1 MEQFRV
7 LLVDAAPGPLLGREL
22 ERLLGHG
29 LAVTLNLRRVAD
41 RAAVLAEWGDRVEF
55 TDFDPFDEA
64 ALLAGTVRD
73 GLGHHAVKSR
83 AGVPLRAAFLAGA
96 ARPGLAHPL
105 RVIGRAGAGTD
116 HVDLAAAARHGV
128 TVTHT
133 PGSNADAVAE
143 FALAQLLTLTRD
155 IRSYD
160 AAAHR
165 GEWRAPVTPP
175 PELSELTL
183 GIVGAGRIGLALA
196 GRAGALGMDVQALA
210 RHRDAAR
217 APRPGLASVSAPG
230 PAPAFRSAA
239 RPAPAPAPASMS
251 DPRPAP
257 ALASTST
264 PRPASV
270 PASASAPCPAPAS
283 VPAPARASVSAPG
296 PAPALTSAARPAP
309 APASMSAPR
318 PAPALASTQAP
329 RPVLTLPELLATSD
343 VVSLH
348 LPLTPETRGLIGRAE
363 LALMRPGAILLNT
376 ARGGIVD
383 EQALADA
390 LRDPAH
396 PLAAAAVDTFE
407 HEHAAFASP
416 LHGLPNALLTPH
428 IAGMTRGAMATA
440 ALRCA
445 DHMAALLAGRPDGI
459 PVATA

>member
-1 MEQFRV
+1 MERSRV
-7 LLVDAAPGPLLGREL
+7 LLVDAAPGALLGREL
-22 ERLLGHG
+22 ERLLGQG

-41 RAAVLAEWGDRVEF
+41 RAGARADWGGRGGRVDF

-64 ALLAGTVRD
+64 ALLAETVRD

-96 ARPGLAHPL
+96 TRPGLSHPL

-116 HVDLAAAARHGV
+116 HVELAAAARHGV

-133 PGSNADAVAE
+133 PGSNAAAVAE
-143 FALAQLLTLTRD
+143 FALAQLLALTRGLQ
-155 IRSYD
+155 SYD
-160 AAAHR
+160 EAAHR
-165 GEWRAPVTPP
+165 GEWLAATAPPK
-175 PELSELTL
+175 ELSELTL
-183 GIVGAGRIGLALA
+183 GIVGPGRIGLALA
-196 GRAGALGMDVQALA
+196 GRASALGMEVQAFSRRPAITSAPSAPDLA
-210 RHRDAAR
+210 LMAASGPDPTP
-217 APRPGLASVSAPG
+217 ASAPG
-230 PAPAFRSAA
+230 PAP
-239 RPAPAPAPASMS
+239 RPNGS
-251 DPRPAP
+251 
-257 ALASTST
+257 
-264 PRPASV
+264 
-270 PASASAPCPAPAS
+270 
-283 VPAPARASVSAPG
+283 
-296 PAPALTSAARPAP
+296 
-309 APASMSAPR
+309 
-318 PAPALASTQAP
+318 
-329 RPVLTLPELLATSD
+329 LPDLLATSD

-416 LHGLPNALLTPH
+416 LFGLPNALLTPH
-428 IAGMTRGAMATA
+428 VAGMTRTAMATA

-445 DHMAALLAGRPDGI
+445 DHIAALLAGRPEGI
-459 PVATA
+459 PVVTA

>member
-1 MEQFRV
+1 MERSRV
-7 LLVDAAPGPLLGREL
+7 LLVDAAPGALLGREL

-41 RAAVLAEWGDRVEF
+41 GAGARADWGGRVDF

-64 ALLAGTVRD
+64 ALLAETVRD

-83 AGVPLRAAFLAGA
+83 AGVPLRAAFLVGA
-96 ARPGLAHPL
+96 TRPGLAHPL

-116 HVDLAAAARHGV
+116 HVELAAAARHGV

-143 FALAQLLTLTRD
+143 FALAQLLALTRGL
-155 IRSYD
+155 RSYD
-160 AAAHR
+160 EAAHR
-165 GEWRAPVTPP
+165 GEWRAATAPP
-175 PELSELTL
+175 EELSELTL
-183 GIVGAGRIGLALA
+183 GIVGPGRIGRALA
-196 GRAGALGMDVQALA
+196 GRASALGMEVQAFSRRPAVTSAPAVPDLA
-210 RHRDAAR
+210 PALASARDLTSASVSVPDLAS
-217 APRPGLASVSAPG
+217 ALASVPDLASALASAPDLTPAPASAPDLAPASTPQPAPASAPG
-230 PAPAFRSAA
+230 PAPRPNRS
-239 RPAPAPAPASMS
+239 
-251 DPRPAP
+251 
-257 ALASTST
+257 
-264 PRPASV
+264 
-270 PASASAPCPAPAS
+270 
-283 VPAPARASVSAPG
+283 
-296 PAPALTSAARPAP
+296 
-309 APASMSAPR
+309 
-318 PAPALASTQAP
+318 
-329 RPVLTLPELLATSD
+329 LPDLLATSD

-416 LHGLPNALLTPH
+416 LFGLPNALLTPH
-428 IAGMTRGAMATA
+428 VAGMTRTAMATA

-445 DHMAALLAGRPDGI
+445 DHIAALLAGRPEGI
-459 PVATA
+459 PVVTA

>member
-1 MEQFRV
+1 MERSRV
-7 LLVDAAPGPLLGREL
+7 LLVDAAPGALLGREL

-29 LAVTLNLRRVAD
+29 LAVTLNLRRLAD
-41 RAAVLAEWGDRVEF
+41 GAGARADWGGRVDF

-64 ALLAGTVRD
+64 ALLAETVRD

-96 ARPGLAHPL
+96 TRPGLAHPL

-116 HVDLAAAARHGV
+116 HVELAAAARHGV

-143 FALAQLLTLTRD
+143 FALAQLLALTRGL
-155 IRSYD
+155 RSYD
-160 AAAHR
+160 EAAHR
-165 GEWRAPVTPP
+165 GEWRAATAPP
-175 PELSELTL
+175 EELSELTL
-183 GIVGAGRIGLALA
+183 GIVGPGRIGRALA
-196 GRAGALGMDVQALA
+196 GRASALGMEVQAFS
-210 RHRDAAR
+210 R
-217 APRPGLASVSAPG
+217 RPAVTSAPA
-230 PAPAFRSAA
+230 AP
-239 RPAPAPAPASMS
+239 
-251 DPRPAP
+251 D
-257 ALASTST
+257 LA
-264 PRPASV
+264 
-270 PASASAPCPAPAS
+270 PASASASARDLASASASASAPDLTSASARDLTSASASVPDLASALASARDLTSASASAPDLTPAPAS
-283 VPAPARASVSAPG
+283 APDLAPASTPQPTPTPASG
-296 PAPALTSAARPAP
+296 PAPRPNR
-309 APASMSAPR
+309 S
-318 PAPALASTQAP
+318 
-329 RPVLTLPELLATSD
+329 LPDLLATSD

-363 LALMRPGAILLNT
+363 LALMRPDAILLNT

-416 LHGLPNALLTPH
+416 LFGLPNALLTPH
-428 IAGMTRGAMATA
+428 VAGMTRTAMATA

-445 DHMAALLAGRPDGI
+445 DHIAALLAGRPEGI
-459 PVATA
+459 PVVTA

>member
-1 MEQFRV
+1 MERSRV
-7 LLVDAAPGPLLGREL
+7 LLVDAAPGALLGREL

-41 RAAVLAEWGDRVEF
+41 GAGARAGWGGRVDF

-64 ALLAGTVRD
+64 ALLAETVRD

-96 ARPGLAHPL
+96 TRPGPAHPL

-116 HVDLAAAARHGV
+116 HVELAAAARHGV

-133 PGSNADAVAE
+133 PGSDADAVAE
-143 FALAQLLTLTRD
+143 FALAQLLALTRGL
-155 IRSYD
+155 RSYD
-160 AAAHR
+160 EAAHR
-165 GEWRAPVTPP
+165 GEWRAATAPP
-175 PELSELTL
+175 EELSELTL
-183 GIVGAGRIGLALA
+183 GIVGPGRIGLALA
-196 GRAGALGMDVQALA
+196 GRASALGMEVQAFSRRPATTSAPAAPDLA
-210 RHRDAAR
+210 PASASARDLTSASAS
-217 APRPGLASVSAPG
+217 APDLASASASAPDLTPAPASARDLAPESTPQPTPTPTPTSAPG
-230 PAPAFRSAA
+230 PAPRPNRS
-239 RPAPAPAPASMS
+239 
-251 DPRPAP
+251 
-257 ALASTST
+257 
-264 PRPASV
+264 
-270 PASASAPCPAPAS
+270 
-283 VPAPARASVSAPG
+283 
-296 PAPALTSAARPAP
+296 
-309 APASMSAPR
+309 
-318 PAPALASTQAP
+318 
-329 RPVLTLPELLATSD
+329 LPDLLATSD

-376 ARGGIVD
+376 AWGGIVD

-416 LHGLPNALLTPH
+416 LFGLPNALLTPH
-428 IAGMTRGAMATA
+428 VAGMTRTAMVTA

-445 DHMAALLAGRPDGI
+445 DHIAALLAGRPEGI
-459 PVATA
+459 PVVTA

>member
-1 MEQFRV
+1 MERSRV
-7 LLVDAAPGPLLGREL
+7 LLVDAAPGALLGREL

-41 RAAVLAEWGDRVEF
+41 GAGARADWGGRVDF

-64 ALLAGTVRD
+64 ALLAETVRD

-96 ARPGLAHPL
+96 TRPGLAHPL

-116 HVDLAAAARHGV
+116 HVELAAAARHGV

-143 FALAQLLTLTRD
+143 FALAQLLALTRGL
-155 IRSYD
+155 RSYD
-160 AAAHR
+160 EAAHR
-165 GEWRAPVTPP
+165 GEWRAATAPP
-175 PELSELTL
+175 EELSELTL
-183 GIVGAGRIGLALA
+183 GIVGPGRIGRALA
-196 GRAGALGMDVQALA
+196 GRASALGMEVQAFSRRPA
-210 RHRDAAR
+210 VASAPAAR
-217 APRPGLASVSAPG
+217 DLAPASTPQPTPTPASGPAPRPN
-230 PAPAFRSAA
+230 RS
-239 RPAPAPAPASMS
+239 
-251 DPRPAP
+251 
-257 ALASTST
+257 
-264 PRPASV
+264 
-270 PASASAPCPAPAS
+270 
-283 VPAPARASVSAPG
+283 
-296 PAPALTSAARPAP
+296 
-309 APASMSAPR
+309 
-318 PAPALASTQAP
+318 
-329 RPVLTLPELLATSD
+329 LPDLLATSD

-416 LHGLPNALLTPH
+416 LFGLPNALLTPH
-428 IAGMTRGAMATA
+428 VAGMTRTAMATA

-445 DHMAALLAGRPDGI
+445 DHIAALLAGRPEGI
-459 PVATA
+459 PVVTA

>member
-29 LAVTLNLRRVAD
+29 LAVTLNLRRVTD
-41 RAAVLAEWGDRVEF
+41 RAAVRAEWGDRVEF

-64 ALLAGTVRD
+64 ALLAGAVRD

-96 ARPGLAHPL
+96 AGPGPAHRL

-128 TVTHT
+128 AVTHT

-155 IRSYD
+155 MRSYD

-165 GEWRAPVTPP
+165 GEWRAPVAPP

-196 GRAGALGMDVQALA
+196 GRARALGMDVQALA
-210 RHRDAAR
+210 RRRDTAR
-217 APRPGLASVSAPG
+217 APRP
-230 PAPAFRSAA
+230 A
-239 RPAPAPAPASMS
+239 R
-251 DPRPAP
+251 
-257 ALASTST
+257 ASTST
-264 PRPASV
+264 PRPVPV
-270 PASASAPCPAPAS
+270 PASASAPRPSPAL
-283 VPAPARASVSAPG
+283 ARAS
-296 PAPALTSAARPAP
+296 TSASCPAP

-329 RPVLTLPELLATSD
+329 RPVPVPASTSASCPAPVPASMAVPRPVPTLPELLATSD

>member
-29 LAVTLNLRRVAD
+29 LAVTLNLRRVTD
-41 RAAVLAEWGDRVEF
+41 RAAVRAEWGDRVEF

-64 ALLAGTVRD
+64 ALLAGAVRD

-96 ARPGLAHPL
+96 AGPGPAHRL

-128 TVTHT
+128 AVTHT

-155 IRSYD
+155 MRSYD

-165 GEWRAPVTPP
+165 GEWRAPVAPP

-196 GRAGALGMDVQALA
+196 GRARALGMDVQALA
-210 RHRDAAR
+210 RRRDTAR
-217 APRPGLASVSAPG
+217 APRP
-230 PAPAFRSAA
+230 A
-239 RPAPAPAPASMS
+239 R
-251 DPRPAP
+251 
-257 ALASTST
+257 ASTST
-264 PRPASV
+264 PRPVLV
-270 PASASAPCPAPAS
+270 PASASAPRPVPIPAS
-283 VPAPARASVSAPG
+283 ASAPR
-296 PAPALTSAARPAP
+296 PSPALAH
-309 APASMSAPR
+309 ASTSAPR
-318 PAPALASTQAP
+318 PAPVPASTSAPCPAPVQAPASVP
-329 RPVLTLPELLATSD
+329 RPVPTLPELLATSD